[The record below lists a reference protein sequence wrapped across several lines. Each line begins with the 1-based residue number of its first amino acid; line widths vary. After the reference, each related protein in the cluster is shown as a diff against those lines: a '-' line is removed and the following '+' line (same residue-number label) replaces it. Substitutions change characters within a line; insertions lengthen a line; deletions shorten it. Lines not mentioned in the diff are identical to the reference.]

1 MKKFFIGGA
10 LLLFILGSCNSHA
23 GHNHDHEA
31 EGHDHEAEA
40 PHGHDEH
47 EHGNEPAGHSDE
59 ISLPAAKAK
68 AAGVVAETVNPAS
81 FRQVIPVSGQ
91 ILAAQGDDATVVA
104 TASGV
109 VSFARKLTEGM
120 QVGKGTA
127 LVYLTGEHLQEGD
140 PARKAEIAYR
150 AAKEEYE
157 RAAKL
162 VDRQIVSQ
170 KEFNAIR
177 EAYENARIAYEA
189 LTPGGAGKGTAV
201 TAPMGGYLKN
211 CLVKEGDYVSVGQ
224 PLMSIT
230 QNRRLQ
236 LKAEVSERY
245 YSALK
250 QVTSAN
256 FKTPYDNRVYE
267 LEQLK
272 GRLLSY
278 GKTSGDTS
286 FYLPVVFEFDNCGD
300 MVPGSFVEVY
310 LLGTPRTGVISLPWS
325 AITEE
330 QGLNFV
336 YLQLDADCYR
346 KQEVKLG
353 ASDGSRVEILSGLK
367 GGEKVVTQ
375 GAVHV
380 KLASASNAIPAHTH
394 QH

>member
-1 MKKFFIGGA
+1 M
-10 LLLFILGSCNSHA
+10 LLFILGSCNSHA

-68 AAGVVAETVNPAS
+68 AAGVVAET
-81 FRQVIPVSGQ
+81 
-91 ILAAQGDDATVVA
+91 

>member
-68 AAGVVAETVNPAS
+68 AAGVVAETVNPS
-81 FRQVIPVSGQ
+81 PFRQVIPVCGQ
-91 ILAAQGDDATVVA
+91 ILAAQG
-104 TASGV
+104 
-109 VSFARKLTEGM
+109 M
-120 QVGKGTA
+120 QVGKGNA

-140 PARKAEIAYR
+140 PARKAEITYR

-189 LTPGGAGKGTAV
+189 LAPADGAKGTAV

-245 YSALK
+245 YAALK

-278 GKTSGDTS
+278 GKTSGDAS

-310 LLGTPRTGVISLPWS
+310 LLGAPRTDAISLPWS

-336 YLQLDADCYR
+336 YVQLDADCYR

-367 GGEKVVTQ
+367 GGEKVVVQ
-375 GAVHV
+375 GAIHV

>member
-1 MKKFFIGGA
+1 M
-10 LLLFILGSCNSHA
+10 
-23 GHNHDHEA
+23 
-31 EGHDHEAEA
+31 
-40 PHGHDEH
+40 
-47 EHGNEPAGHSDE
+47 
-59 ISLPAAKAK
+59 
-68 AAGVVAETVNPAS
+68 
-81 FRQVIPVSGQ
+81 
-91 ILAAQGDDATVVA
+91 
-104 TASGV
+104 
-109 VSFARKLTEGM
+109 
-120 QVGKGTA
+120 
-127 LVYLTGEHLQEGD
+127 
-140 PARKAEIAYR
+140 
-150 AAKEEYE
+150 
-157 RAAKL
+157 
-162 VDRQIVSQ
+162 
-170 KEFNAIR
+170 
-177 EAYENARIAYEA
+177 
-189 LTPGGAGKGTAV
+189 
-201 TAPMGGYLKN
+201 
-211 CLVKEGDYVSVGQ
+211 
-224 PLMSIT
+224 
-230 QNRRLQ
+230 
-236 LKAEVSERY
+236 SERY

>member
-1 MKKFFIGGA
+1 MKKIFMGGA
-10 LLLFILGSCNSHA
+10 LCLFLLGACSSHA
-23 GHNHDHEA
+23 EHNHEHEQ

-47 EHGNEPAGHSDE
+47 EHGETAAHSDE
-59 ISLPAAKAK
+59 ISLPAAKAE
-68 AAGVVAETVNPAS
+68 AAGVVAETVNPES

-91 ILAAQGDDATVVA
+91 ILAAQGEDATVVA
-104 TASGV
+104 TRSGV

-120 QVGKGTA
+120 PVGRGNA
-127 LVYLTGEHLQEGD
+127 LVYLAADHLQDGD
-140 PARKAEIAYR
+140 PVRKAEVAYR

-157 RAAKL
+157 RASKL
-162 VDRQIVSQ
+162 VDSQIVSQ
-170 KEFNAIR
+170 KEFNVIR
-177 EAYENARIAYEA
+177 ETYENARIAYEA
-189 LTPGGAGKGTAV
+189 LAAGVSDKGTAV
-201 TAPMGGYLKN
+201 VAPMGGYLKN

-224 PLMSIT
+224 PLMNIT

-250 QVTSAN
+250 QITSAN
-256 FKTPYDNRVYE
+256 FKTPYDDRVYE
-267 LEQLK
+267 LDQLK

-278 GKTSGDTS
+278 GKTSGETS
-286 FYLPVVFEFDNCGD
+286 FYVPVIFEFDNCGD

-310 LLGTPRTGVISLPWS
+310 LLGAPRTGVISLPWS

-330 QGLNFV
+330 QGLNFI
-336 YLQLDADCYR
+336 YLQLDANCYR

-367 GGEKVVTQ
+367 GGEKVVVQ